1 MTQPILTDITM
12 PSLGADMTEGKLV
25 KWLVKVGDQVN
36 NGDVIAELET
46 HKGIIDMEVYQ
57 SGTIVEIL
65 VQPIT
70 TVPVG
75 TVLARLQSEAMGDA
89 TVAADLPL
97 PAGIASAAPTPEAMS
112 AEIAPAAPTS
122 EGMSA
127 EIASAAPTPEP
138 LAAEIASAAPTPEA
152 LLAGIASAASTPE
165 PLPIMPAASE
175 SVAHDKA
182 IASPI
187 VRKIAAAQQLDL
199 TTITGSGPSGAI
211 LLKDLPQ
218 QSAANLPDMR
228 RAIAVAMEKSKKE
241 IPHFYLSLNIDMT
254 NAQRWL
260 QQVNSD
266 KAPEQRLLLIALLL
280 KAVALALRKYPSLN
294 GFYTD
299 QQLQPADE
307 IHIGNV
313 ISLRQG
319 GLIVPAIHHVDTL
332 SVPAIMLAIRDIT
345 ARSRSGHLRSSE
357 LTDATITVTNMGDRG
372 ADCVYGVIYP
382 PQVAILGV
390 GKLRKAALVQG
401 DNVVAGDE
409 ITVCLSADHR
419 AIDGM
424 LAGKFLNTL
433 SAQLQQPECL

>member
-12 PSLGADMTEGKLV
+12 PSLGADMTKGMLV
-25 KWLVKVGDQVN
+25 KWLVKVGEQVH
-36 NGDVIAELET
+36 NGDIIAELET

-57 SGTIVEIL
+57 SGTIAEIL
-65 VQPIT
+65 VQPVT

-75 TVLARLQSEAMGDA
+75 TVLARLQGEAMNEA
-89 TVAADLPL
+89 SVAAEFPL
-97 PAGIASAAPTPEAMS
+97 PVDSPSIPASS
-112 AEIAPAAPTS
+112 I
-122 EGMSA
+122 
-127 EIASAAPTPEP
+127 
-138 LAAEIASAAPTPEA
+138 
-152 LLAGIASAASTPE
+152 PE
-165 PLPIMPAASE
+165 PLPAEIVATVPAPIVSAISE
-175 SVAHDKA
+175 TAENVDVDSKA
-182 IASPI
+182 MAMVNANASPI

-199 TTITGSGPSGAI
+199 TNIIGSGPHGAV

-218 QSAANLPDMR
+218 QSATGLPNMR

-241 IPHFYLSLNIDMT
+241 IPHFYLNLNIDMT
-254 NAQRWL
+254 KALRWL

-280 KAVALALRKYPSLN
+280 KAVAMALRKFPSLN

-299 QQLQPADE
+299 QQLQLADE

-319 GLIVPAIHHVDTL
+319 GLIVPALHHVDRL
-332 SVPAIMLAIRDIT
+332 SVAAIMRGVRDIT

-372 ADCVYGVIYP
+372 ADCVYGIIYP
-382 PQVAILGV
+382 PQVAILGF

-401 DNVVAGDE
+401 GNVVAGDE

-424 LAGKFLNTL
+424 LASKFLNAL
-433 SAQLQQPECL
+433 SSQLQQPECL

>member
-25 KWLVKVGDQVN
+25 KWLVKVGYQVN

-57 SGTIVEIL
+57 SGTIAEIL

-75 TVLARLQSEAMGDA
+75 TVLARLQCEAMGDA

-97 PAGIASAAPTPEAMS
+97 
-112 AEIAPAAPTS
+112 
-122 EGMSA
+122 SA
-127 EIASAAPTPEP
+127 EIASAASTSEP
-138 LAAEIASAAPTPEA
+138 LPADIASAPVVP
-152 LLAGIASAASTPE
+152 P
-165 PLPIMPAASE
+165 PIMPAASE
-175 SVAHDKA
+175 SVARDKA
-182 IASPI
+182 TASPI

-199 TTITGSGPSGAI
+199 TTVTGSGPGGAI
-211 LLKDLPQ
+211 LLKDLPR
-218 QSAANLPDMR
+218 QSAAILPDMR

-280 KAVALALRKYPSLN
+280 KAVAVALRKFPSLN

-299 QQLQPADE
+299 QQLQLANE

-332 SVPAIMLAIRDIT
+332 SVPAVMQAIRDIT

-390 GKLRKAALVQG
+390 GKLRKTALVQG
-401 DNVVAGDE
+401 DSVVAGDE

-424 LAGKFLNTL
+424 LAGKFLNAL
-433 SAQLQQPECL
+433 SSQLQQPELL